1 FWDKA
6 TPKAPE
12 IGAEALGRMLIA
24 YPQTKTHCSHWA
36 YLSPDSAQV
45 TMHGANIMASGIL
58 TTFLK
63 FNVFLV
69 IYELT
74 RFLHIYLF
82 IQILAHNIILC
93 MAMFFQEDFTP
104 EVHR

>member
-1 FWDKA
+1 SLMDKYISFFPNKIT

-58 TTFLK
+58 TTL
-63 FNVFLV
+63 L
-69 IYELT
+69 E
-74 RFLHIYLF
+74 
-82 IQILAHNIILC
+82 ILAHNIILC